1 MRRKAILWAQ
11 WLAVLG
17 LVFSLTP
24 FSFAQSTGKD
34 RIVRAIDDSSRVTLQ
49 GNVRPMFRPEN
60 DMGPVEDSFKLENIS
75 LMFKLTQS
83 QQADLAALLDELQNS
98 SSPNYHKWL
107 TPEQFADRFGLSPSD
122 VGKVVTWLQAQG
134 FTVTQTAR
142 SRTWVSFSGTAA
154 QVHAAFQTE
163 IHRFSL
169 DGKTYYAN
177 ATEPSV
183 PGAFVD
189 VLLAIHALDNY
200 SLKPASVVRKLQSNL
215 KPDFTSF
222 ISGNTYVSPADF
234 AVIYDVD
241 SLYAAGIDGTG
252 QSIAV
257 MGQSDLYSDES
268 GPSSDITAFRSA
280 SGLPANL
287 PQVILIPG
295 ASDPGVISGDVGEAT
310 GDVEWAGAV
319 AKNATI
325 IYVNGGSNGVLKALQ
340 YAIANN
346 SAPVISISYG
356 LCEADWGAG
365 GNGWGPVNLNAFAN
379 LAQEANT
386 QGQTIVAAAGDS
398 GAAGCEGNPAF
409 SGETA
414 ATHGLA
420 VIAPASFPNVTGMGG
435 TEFNEGSGVYWAA
448 ATNGVDVSPSAL
460 SYIPETAWNDVS
472 SPFNTS
478 HEMWAGGGGA
488 SANFAK
494 PSWQTGTGVP
504 NDNARDVPDL
514 SLNASFFHDGS
525 LFCVQG
531 SCVSG
536 FRDGNQH
543 LSVGGGTSVATPCF
557 AGIVALINQKMNT
570 PNGQGNVNP
579 ILYSMA
585 ATTPAAFHD
594 ITTGNNAVPCQAGT
608 PDCPN
613 GGSIGYTAGVGYDQA
628 SGLGSIDAFNLV
640 IAWGSSVTGNLP
652 APVLTVPANG
662 AAGVALSPSFSW
674 TAVTGNAGYRIL
686 IATSPADLSTNPA
699 TTTCSTCTIVDTTS
713 TNANSYTPPSALAAG
728 MYFWQVQALEPSSSS
743 GTAAWSNIFSFTTNG
758 PTLAAPT
765 LTAPAD
771 AATGVSLTPTF
782 SWTPVTGNAGY
793 LIFIATTQS
802 VLPTNPAVE
811 VCQGCATGT
820 ITTAASYTPPSAPAA
835 GNLAA
840 GTYYWQVKALSPS
853 SGAYGAWSS
862 VSSFTTV
869 PPDFSLSASPSTLTL
884 NAGNSGTSTLTLTP
898 MNGLSGSS
906 VSFSCSTSSTL
917 VGVTCS
923 VGALNSNNTAIV
935 TITASSLA
943 SNFPAPQKFR
953 PLKGWPGPALVATC
967 LFLMALFMPSRRN
980 SLSLVWRLRLRQFAF
995 AAMLVGL
1002 LVAGLGCGSS
1012 GVSTT
1017 TTSESGT
1024 VTVQGTG
1031 PSTKHSVAISVT
1043 VVD

>member
-1 MRRKAILWAQ
+1 MRRKIRMCLI
-11 WLAVLG
+11 G
-17 LVFSLTP
+17 LTVAALCVVVTSS
-24 FSFAQSTGKD
+24 SFTQAPGRD
-34 RIVRAIDDSSRVTLQ
+34 RILEAIDNASPVALR

-60 DMGPVEDSFKLENIS
+60 DLGPVEDSFKLENIT
-75 LMFKLTQS
+75 LMFKPTED
-83 QQADLAALLDELQNS
+83 QQASLRALLDELQNP
-98 SSPNYHKWL
+98 SSPNFHQWL
-107 TPEQFADRFGLSPSD
+107 SPEQFADRFGLSQID
-122 VGKVVTWLQAQG
+122 MEKVVAWLEEQG
-134 FTVTQTAR
+134 FTVTYKAR
-142 SRTWVSFSGTAA
+142 SRNWVSFSGTAA
-154 QVHAAFQTE
+154 QVQAAFQTE
-163 IHRFSL
+163 IHHYL
-169 DGKTYYAN
+169 VKGEPYYAN

-183 PGAFVD
+183 PSALAD
-189 VLLAIHALDNY
+189 VVLGIHALDNY
-200 SLKPASVVRKLQSNL
+200 PLRPRGVFRQVKAEPRPN
-215 KPDFTSF
+215 FTSNITGDTF
-222 ISGNTYVSPADF
+222 VAPADF
-234 AVIYDVD
+234 ATLYGING
-241 SLYAAGIDGTG
+241 LYAAGIDGAG

-257 MGQSDLYSDES
+257 MGQTDLYGTGSEAA
-268 GPSSDITAFRSA
+268 SDITTFRTA
-280 SGLPANL
+280 SGLPAKP

-295 ASDPGVISGDVGEAT
+295 ATDPGVVSGDISEASL
-310 GDVEWAGAV
+310 DVEWSGAV

-325 IYVNGGSNGVLKALQ
+325 IFVNGGSNKVFNAFQ
-340 YAIANN
+340 YAIAN
-346 SAPVISISYG
+346 SIAPVISVSYG
-356 LCEADWGAG
+356 SCEADWG
-365 GNGWGPVNLNAFAN
+365 NTDLSFYSQ
-379 LAQEANT
+379 LAQQANT
-386 QGQTIVAAAGDS
+386 QGQTIMAAGGDS
-398 GAAGCEGNPAF
+398 GAADCDYSTNPNAPV
-409 SGETA
+409 TV

-420 VIAPASFPNVTGMGG
+420 VDFPGSSPYITSMGG
-435 TEFNEGSGVYWAA
+435 TEFNEGTGTYWKT